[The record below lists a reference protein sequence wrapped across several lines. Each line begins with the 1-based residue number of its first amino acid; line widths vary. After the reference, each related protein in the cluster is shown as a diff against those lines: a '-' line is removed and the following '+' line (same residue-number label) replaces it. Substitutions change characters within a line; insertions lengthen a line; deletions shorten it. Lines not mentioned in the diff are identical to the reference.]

1 MFNSN
6 AQQEFKVL
14 LKAFNAAK
22 YAEYQGYAYSAG
34 YMESLVVDMLGS
46 LGKKEQK
53 FFIAE
58 MQKAVD
64 KIPA

>member
-22 YAEYQGYAYSAG
+22 LAEYQNYAYSAG